1 MLERAGDAGTL
12 EGNEPNE
19 RDVDAEDEARDDI
32 EDGRPVIRATTWEGG
47 ERIMR
52 RKAFLYLMAV
62 ALVIS
67 VLGCSGGTSGS
78 VSGKRMSCS
87 GDSLEGGS
95 CKGRF
100 KKLSGTYSA
109 DVEVSRSAIHSV
121 NAEVTA
127 SVEDGPV
134 RVYLVAPDG
143 TETTAEARPGSPVTV
158 SGPARGHTDEFRVYF
173 EALEGRA
180 SGVSFTVSYTYP

>member
-1 MLERAGDAGTL
+1 
-12 EGNEPNE
+12 
-19 RDVDAEDEARDDI
+19 
-32 EDGRPVIRATTWEGG
+32 
-47 ERIMR
+47 MR
-52 RKAFLYLMAV
+52 RKAFLCLMAV
-62 ALVIS
+62 VLVIC

-87 GDSLEGGS
+87 GNSREGGS
-95 CKGRF
+95 CQGGF

-109 DVEVSRSAIHSV
+109 DIEVSRSAIHSV

-143 TETTAEARPGSPVTV
+143 TETSAEVRPGSPATI
-158 SGPARGHTDEFRVYF
+158 SGPAKGQIDKFRVYF
-173 EALEGRA
+173 EALEGTA

>member
-1 MLERAGDAGTL
+1 
-12 EGNEPNE
+12 
-19 RDVDAEDEARDDI
+19 
-32 EDGRPVIRATTWEGG
+32 
-47 ERIMR
+47 MR
-52 RKAFLYLMAV
+52 RKAFLCLMAV

-67 VLGCSGGTSGS
+67 VLGCSEGTSGS
-78 VSGKRMSCS
+78 VSGKRLSCS

-109 DVEVSRSAIHSV
+109 DIEVSRSAIHSV
-121 NAEVTA
+121 KAEVTA

-143 TETTAEARPGSPVTV
+143 TETSAEVKPGSPATI
-158 SGPARGHTDEFRVYF
+158 SGPAKGHVDEFRIYF
-173 EALEGRA
+173 EALEGTA
-180 SGVSFTVSYTYP
+180 SGVNFTVSYTYP

>member
-1 MLERAGDAGTL
+1 
-12 EGNEPNE
+12 
-19 RDVDAEDEARDDI
+19 
-32 EDGRPVIRATTWEGG
+32 
-47 ERIMR
+47 MR
-52 RKAFLYLMAV
+52 RKAFLCLMAV
-62 ALVIS
+62 VLVIC

-87 GDSLEGGS
+87 GNSREGGS
-95 CKGRF
+95 CQGGF

-109 DVEVSRSAIHSV
+109 DIEVSRSAIHSV

-143 TETTAEARPGSPVTV
+143 TETSAEVRPGSPATI
-158 SGPARGHTDEFRVYF
+158 SGPAKGQIDEFRVYF
-173 EALEGRA
+173 EALEGTA